1 MKLAKYSGVIL
12 TSDAI
17 GGLHIEEP
25 SLVGE
30 ARLKYGDNI
39 RKREYRE
46 DATIIY
52 DSYVFVSQ
60 NSYRKNGGLDVNVRG
75 SFSAHDEYKSKTI
88 KVVRANSNLTVHD
101 CNVLAES
108 EHKKDMRKSLFYKV
122 EVDRSLGIQVNHV
135 YSVIDDVANIDY
147 RMRAKEVVL
156 TLDSNTDKST
166 VTFERI

>member
-46 DATIIY
+46 M
-52 DSYVFVSQ
+52 F
-60 NSYRKNGGLDVNVRG
+60 
-75 SFSAHDEYKSKTI
+75 
-88 KVVRANSNLTVHD
+88 
-101 CNVLAES
+101 
-108 EHKKDMRKSLFYKV
+108 
-122 EVDRSLGIQVNHV
+122 
-135 YSVIDDVANIDY
+135 
-147 RMRAKEVVL
+147 
-156 TLDSNTDKST
+156 
-166 VTFERI
+166 